1 MFKKYKKFSLFV
13 FTLVILSA
21 FVLILSGCGGG
32 GGGGNGG
39 GGGGGSSDNTP
50 PSSSNPGTQPD
61 QIPSVSA
68 TPEPANKGALIT
80 ITMPDHS
87 ATAVIAG
94 VCDYPGEENDLTYIA
109 KDALDFKNSLIGSP
123 AWSGATVDVQ
133 NNIHVTKDKILA
145 AVDVAKSNTANNGLF
160 IFFYSGHG
168 TNSGSTGYIIPYDGA
183 YGYSWMISE
192 NELRSLL
199 DGFPSASKK
208 YVLLDACYTG
218 SFIDKS
224 AGLKSTLLKNK
235 FIKMNSSI
243 DNYTS
248 EKFAKSLVGLSNTY
262 VMTSSKGSE
271 TSFESYY
278 LQNSVFV
285 YYICEGLGSGSTNG
299 PADANSNGV
308 ITAAELSSYVPSRV
322 NNYVVNSSYYYYTQQ
337 PQSYNNCSSDIII
350 KGASSGNPSPDPNP
364 SPSPTPSPTP
374 DPTPSPGT
382 GDGGDII
389 ITISKSDG
397 SACAVLVG
405 MADYPG
411 TVNDLTYTVYDAI
424 DFKDSLIG
432 SSFWSGATVNI
443 QNISATKS
451 AIQTAV
457 ANAKNTIA
465 NDGLFIFL
473 YSGHGAN
480 SGGTGYLIPYDGVDS
495 VASRISE
502 DDLRGWIDSFS
513 VSAKKY
519 IIIDSCYSGSFI
531 DKSLIKSGDIYMKA
545 KTISIQG
552 SDPTYKSEKFVKSLT
567 GLSNTYV
574 ITSSKGSEV
583 SFESGYL
590 KNGVFV
596 YYICE
601 GLGAGAIFGPADSN
615 ANNAITA
622 EEIGAYAPS
631 RTNNYVYNSSNG
643 SYTQQSQIYD
653 NYSGDLRV
661 K

>member
-1 MFKKYKKFSLFV
+1 MFKKYKKFSLFI

-32 GGGGNGG
+32 GNGG
-39 GGGGGSSDNTP
+39 GGGGGSSDNPPANSSTPDATP
-50 PSSSNPGTQPD
+50 PQTPPD
-61 QIPSVSA
+61 SV
-68 TPEPANKGALIT
+68 PPAPDNKGALIT

-87 ATAVIAG
+87 ATAVLVGI
-94 VCDYPGEENDLTYIA
+94 CDYPGEENDLRFTA

-123 AWSGATVDVQ
+123 SWSGANVDIQ
-133 NNIHVTKDKILA
+133 NNIQVTKEKILA
-145 AVDVAKSNTANNGLF
+145 AVSAAKNNTADNGLF
-160 IFFYSGHG
+160 IFLYSGHG

-192 NELRSLL
+192 NELRNWL
-199 DGFPSASKK
+199 DSFPSSSKK

-235 FIKMNSSI
+235 FMKMNASS

-248 EKFAKSLVGLSNTY
+248 EKFVKSLVGSSNTY
-262 VMTSSKGSE
+262 VMTSSKESE
-271 TSFESYY
+271 TSFESYD
-278 LQNSVFV
+278 LQSSVFV
-285 YYICEGLGSGSTNG
+285 YYVCEGLGSGSTNG
-299 PADANSNGV
+299 PADANSNNI

-337 PQSYNNCSSDIII
+337 PQSYNNCDSDIII
-350 KGASSGNPSPDPNP
+350 KGASAGNPDPAPDP
-364 SPSPTPSPTP
+364 TPGPNP
-374 DPTPSPGT
+374 DPTPSPGS

-389 ITISKSDG
+389 ITISKSDS

-411 TVNDLTYTVYDAI
+411 TENDLTYTVNDAI
-424 DFKDSLIG
+424 DFKNSLIG
-432 SSFWSGATVNI
+432 SSFWSGANVNI

-451 AIQTAV
+451 VIQAAV

-473 YSGHGAN
+473 YSGHGSN

-513 VSAKKY
+513 VSSKKY
-519 IIIDSCYSGSFI
+519 IIIDSCYSGNFI
-531 DKSLIKSGDIYMKA
+531 DKNLTKGGNAYMKA
-545 KTISIQG
+545 KTIFIKG
-552 SDPTYKSEKFVKSLT
+552 SDPAYKSEKFAKSLT

-583 SFESGYL
+583 SWESGYL

-601 GLGAGAIFGPADSN
+601 GLGAGAEFGPADSN
-615 ANNAITA
+615 INNAITA

-643 SYTQQSQIYD
+643 SYTQQPQIYD
-653 NYSGDLRV
+653 NYSGELRT